1 MSFIFSFLPPS
12 PFKGIFD
19 GMADNEVIQYVNWFI
34 PVGDFLSMMAVWLG
48 AIVVFYTYQVVLRWI
63 KAVAD

>member
-1 MSFIFSFLPPS
+1 
-12 PFKGIFD
+12 
-19 GMADNEVIQYVNWFI
+19 MADNEVIQYVNWFI